1 MKNNIFWLSTSS
13 NITDPVA
20 QPFNGSQ
27 LIHQNNLFHMG
38 GGSQGYTLDASEQN
52 LNPAIPLFT
61 DITSSS
67 NPVSWNYNLQPA
79 ATAINFGQTTGL
91 DKDFYGQLVPIGGAP
106 DAGIAES
113 ISIILPLQ
121 ILSCKGWS
129 STNGN
134 TIEWEINDS
143 KADHF
148 EIERSNSGNNFKTI
162 ATVPYK
168 TNAGSAT
175 VQYQFVDKDRSD
187 ETQYYRIK
195 AVEPGNKELYTQI
208 ISIKNNL
215 SPTKLM
221 VAPNPARDYVYVS
234 MPGNDFHNKEMVLVN
249 ISGVELKR
257 TRIDDAGNQQK
268 LNVSMLPGGVY
279 VIKMIDHKTGKS
291 QSTMFTK

>member
-1 MKNNIFWLSTSS
+1 MKNNIFWLTNSI

-27 LIHQNNLFHMG
+27 LIHQNNLFHMS
-38 GGSQGYTLDASEQN
+38 GGSLGYTMDASEQN
-52 LNPAIPLFT
+52 LNPALSLFT

-79 ATAINFGQTTGL
+79 AAAIDFGQNTGL
-91 DKDFYGQLVPIGGAP
+91 DKDFFGQAVPFGGMP

-113 ISIILPLQ
+113 IAIILPLQ

-134 TIEWEINDS
+134 TIEWEINDN

-175 VQYQFVDKDRSD
+175 VQYQFVDNDVTN

-195 AVEPGNKELYTQI
+195 AVETGNPALYSKI
-208 ISIKNNL
+208 ISIKN
-215 SPTKLM
+215 SSSAGKMT
-221 VAPNPARDYVYVS
+221 VSPNPARDYVYLKI
-234 MPGNDFHNKEMVLVN
+234 PGNDFLNKQMMLVN
-249 ISGVELKR
+249 MAGVVIRREKFNE
-257 TRIDDAGNQQK
+257 TGSQVK
-268 LNVSMLPGGVY
+268 LNVSMLPQGVY
-279 VIKMIDHKTGKS
+279 IIKIFDTRTGMDH
-291 QSTMFTK
+291 STLFTK